1 MLTGKNA
8 CKYFFELGPNRCG
21 KGSYNSLFVNKLS
34 LCSAERSI
42 SQYSSKEAV
51 MTTRCITVGSAIG
64 RGRGCILT
72 EPQQSLTN
80 RITCKWWYWKCLLTL
95 FKKKNLFYFFQG
107 DCCCDSKCLSITFEE
122 FALQQSIWLRSGQSS
137 TMWHSPPVQQS
148 VSSLSVNSEPVQVVR
163 WLWVNCRNKVWAVA
177 FPMWY
182 NFLSVRWCHG
192 ELMVK

>member
-95 FKKKNLFYFFQG
+95 FKKKNLFYFFSRRLLLWFQMFKHHFWG
-107 DCCCDSKCLSITFEE
+107 VCTSAEYLVEIWAKQHNVTF
-122 FALQQSIWLRSGQSS
+122 
-137 TMWHSPPVQQS
+137 PP
-148 VSSLSVNSEPVQVVR
+148 
-163 WLWVNCRNKVWAVA
+163 CAAVC
-177 FPMWY
+177 F
-182 NFLSVRWCHG
+182 FSVRKLRTSAGCEVTVS
-192 ELMVK
+192 ELQE